1 MGDPR
6 NPVPFHHAL
15 VAEIRGQALALEG
28 ATLLWE
34 HTGTFARAD
43 LDVALHRVEHVSV
56 DHSDATAV
64 RKRLISVLVE
74 GMENILVHAGKDLAA
89 LCAVLVLRTR
99 SDYRLVLIN
108 PVPLATAALLQHRID
123 FLNEMDEV
131 GLKEHYLKLLANR
144 ERTERGGAGLGLLTM
159 ARRSQRPMRVRCNPF
174 SETEALFALELAVP
188 LGD

>member
-1 MGDPR
+1 MGEPR
-6 NPVPFHHAL
+6 NAIPFHHDL
-15 VAEIRGQALALEG
+15 VAEIRGQALALDG

-34 HTGTFARAD
+34 HAGSFRRAD
-43 LDVALHRVEHVSV
+43 LDLALHRVENFSV
-56 DHSDATAV
+56 DRSDATAV

-74 GMENILVHAGKDLAA
+74 GMENILVHVGEGQAA
-89 LCAVLVLRTR
+89 LCAVMVLRTS
-99 SDYRLVLIN
+99 SDYRLVFIN

-159 ARRSQRPMRVRCNPF
+159 ARRSQRPMRVSCKPL